1 MKPIWWLDPTDEKA
15 LTCDSEFLIGD
26 QLLVAPVLE
35 DGARSRSVYLPA
47 GRWHDELRGGEK
59 IGPTTLW
66 DYHVELDEIATF
78 SREVSC
84 I

>member
-47 GRWHDELRGGEK
+47 GRWHDELRGGELG
-59 IGPTTLW
+59 GPRTIEN
-66 DYHVELDEIATF
+66 YQVELSEIATF
-78 SREVSC
+78 TFKH
-84 I
+84 